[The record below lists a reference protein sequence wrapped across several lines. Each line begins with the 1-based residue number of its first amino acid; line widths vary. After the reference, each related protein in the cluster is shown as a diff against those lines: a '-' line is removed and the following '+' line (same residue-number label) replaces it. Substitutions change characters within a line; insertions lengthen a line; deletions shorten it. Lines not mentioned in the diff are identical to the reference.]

1 MLKQTLQTKRKARK
15 HWSERDKDI
24 LVQNVF
30 DQEDKVEG
38 CLYRKFKGTG
48 RDINVQNDALEEV

>member
-1 MLKQTLQTKRKARK
+1 MLGETV
-15 HWSERDKDI
+15 I

-38 CLYRKFKGTG
+38 CLYGKFNGTG
-48 RDINVQNDALEEV
+48 RDIKVRNDALEEVTRSCYA